1 MHSYLIGNWKL
12 FKTKADIDAFFA
24 ALNEGGFANLRAAGV
39 GAAVAVS
46 PSHLAYALAKA
57 PAGLEIFSQNSAFA
71 VDGAWTGEIS
81 PAQLKD
87 LGVVGTLVGHS
98 ERRQH
103 FADTNETV
111 VRRALLALEQGLKVV
126 FCLGETLEEREAG
139 RTEALLAEQAGAL
152 LEAAQASSPELLR
165 TAISEGRFWL
175 AYEPVWAIG
184 TGRTASP
191 EMAEEAHLCL
201 AGIFAQGGLGVPKI
215 LYGGSVKPSNFKELL
230 AQATI
235 AGGLVGGA
243 SLEASSYL
251 TLLGS
256 FE

>member
-1 MHSYLIGNWKL
+1 MNHHYLIGNWKL
-12 FKTKADIDAFFA
+12 FKTKSEIASFFKEVA
-24 ALNEGGFANLRAAGV
+24 ASDLLKKIPTEVGF
-39 GAAVAVS
+39 AVAVS
-46 PSHLAYALAKA
+46 PTHLDYARAHA
-57 PAGLEIFSQNSAFA
+57 PAGLEIFSQNCAYA

-81 PAQLKD
+81 PLQLKD

-103 FADTNETV
+103 FGDSNETV
-111 VRRALLALEQGLKVV
+111 AQRAHLALQQGLKVV
-126 FCLGETLEEREAG
+126 FCIGETLEERDAG
-139 RTEALLAEQAGAL
+139 RTEALLAEQIAAL
-152 LEAAQASSPELLR
+152 TKNADPVVLKS
-165 TAISEGRFWL
+165 AIREGRFWV

-191 EMAEEAHLCL
+191 EMAEEAHLAIAQIFEA
-201 AGIFAQGGLGVPKI
+201 AGVGIPKI
-215 LYGGSVKPSNFKELL
+215 LYGGSVKPSNFRELL
-230 AQATI
+230 AKAVI

-251 TLLGS
+251 TLASS